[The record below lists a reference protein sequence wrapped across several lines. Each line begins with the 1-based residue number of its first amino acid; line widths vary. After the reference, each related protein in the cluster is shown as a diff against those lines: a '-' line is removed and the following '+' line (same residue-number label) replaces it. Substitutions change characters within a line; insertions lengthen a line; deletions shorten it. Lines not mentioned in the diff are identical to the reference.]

1 MNEKTAVGARM
12 HIHASASGRRCAALE
27 VAMALTFSWFTS
39 AQAQSC
45 APDSVAPECLL
56 QRSQGEFQQADDELN
71 RTYQKVLKSMSR
83 PRDEYVDY
91 PTLKTKFVEAQRQ
104 WVRFLDKECTAWYLI
119 NEAGA
124 DRNLDLLT
132 CEIDR
137 TRDRTRELNA
147 WLKQLSHD

>member
-1 MNEKTAVGARM
+1 M
-12 HIHASASGRRCAALE
+12 HIAALAPSPRRAALG
-27 VAMALTFSWFTS
+27 VALAMTLSWFTA
-39 AQAQSC
+39 AQAESC

-56 QRSQGEFQQADDELN
+56 QRSQDELQQADDELN

-83 PRDEYVDY
+83 PRDEYVNY
-91 PTLKTKFVEAQRQ
+91 PELKVKFVEAQRQ
-104 WVRFLDKECTAWYLI
+104 WVRFIDKECTAWYLI

-137 TRDRTRELNA
+137 TRNRTRELSV
-147 WLKQLSHD
+147 WLKQVSHDWRGAR

>member
-1 MNEKTAVGARM
+1 M
-12 HIHASASGRRCAALE
+12 HIHVSTSSPRRAALG
-27 VAMALTFSWFTS
+27 VAMALTFSWFPA

-45 APDSVAPECLL
+45 TPDSVAPECLL
-56 QRSQGEFQQADDELN
+56 QRSQDEYQQADNELN

-83 PRDEYVDY
+83 PRDEYVNY
-91 PTLKTKFVEAQRQ
+91 PELKVKFVEAQRQ
-104 WVRFLDKECTAWYLI
+104 WVRFLVNECTAWYLI

-132 CEIDR
+132 CETDR

-147 WLKQLSHD
+147 WLKQVGRD

>member
-1 MNEKTAVGARM
+1 MGARVP
-12 HIHASASGRRCAALE
+12 IRTSASSPRRAALG
-27 VAMALTFSWFTS
+27 VAAALTFSWFTA

-45 APDSVAPECLL
+45 APDSVSPECLL
-56 QRSQGEFQQADDELN
+56 QRSQDELQRADDELN
-71 RTYQKVLKSMSR
+71 RTYRKVLKAISR

-91 PTLKTKFVEAQRQ
+91 PALKVKFVEAQRQ
-104 WVRFLDKECTAWYLI
+104 WIRFLDKECTAWYLI

-137 TRDRTRELNA
+137 TRDRTRELDA
-147 WLKQLSHD
+147 WLKQVSHD